1 MSLRPNWKCECFND
15 RGREGK
21 RRGRKRKKER
31 RGRRKKRKWEGR
43 EEEGSPY
50 PRTGPFFQG
59 GAYKP
64 WVSHH
69 PHGELQWIELAEEA

>member
-1 MSLRPNWKCECFND
+1 MKESKED
-15 RGREGK
+15 YIKSVGSEERG
-21 RRGRKRKKER
+21 
-31 RGRRKKRKWEGR
+31 GRRKKRKWEGR

-64 WVSHH
+64 WVSHR
-69 PHGELQWIELAEEA
+69 PGRVAVDGAG